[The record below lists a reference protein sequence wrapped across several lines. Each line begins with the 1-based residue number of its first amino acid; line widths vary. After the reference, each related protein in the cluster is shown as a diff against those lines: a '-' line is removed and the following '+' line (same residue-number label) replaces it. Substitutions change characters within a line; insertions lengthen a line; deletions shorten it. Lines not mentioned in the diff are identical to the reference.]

1 VHLERLLRQK
11 LPDFGEQLP
20 WAVGLR
26 DGSVATGRTRVAV
39 VAAQSIGIRAVE
51 EKKKNLD
58 GETTQEKRLGF
69 DQCQCTKLSKLPS
82 LRTNLLF

>member
-20 WAVGLR
+20 WAAGFR
-26 DGSVATGRTRVAV
+26 DVSVPTGRTRFAV
-39 VAAQSIGIRAVE
+39 VAAQSIGIRGVE

-58 GETTQEKRLGF
+58 GKTTQEKR
-69 DQCQCTKLSKLPS
+69 QVS
-82 LRTNLLF
+82 LKSASP